1 MPAYLIAQ
9 LTINDPSYMK
19 EYRDGVVPLIDKHGG
34 RQLVGG
40 KPAEKLEGDDW
51 DLPDRAIVVEFPT
64 MEAARAW
71 YYDPDSEPLIKLRQS
86 GAIGKL
92 MLVDGMG

>member
-1 MPAYLIAQ
+1 MPAYMIAQ
-9 LTINDPSYMK
+9 LTLTDTSYME
-19 EYRDGVVPLIDKHGG
+19 EYRAGVIPLMEKHGG
-34 RQLVGG
+34 RQIVGG
-40 KPAEKLEGDDW
+40 KPAEKLEGDW

-71 YYDPDSEPLIKLRQS
+71 YYDPDYEPLIKLRQS
-86 GAIGKL
+86 GAISKL